1 MRKTAVTHLK
11 GCLVVFALEA
21 NIPTYFSIYYIMFR
35 FEIIQTYEKIY
46 FNIPIYKTCMY
57 IYMYIYSIYAYI
69 YYMEVM
75 FSRNISKIN
84 F

>member
-35 FEIIQTYEKIY
+35 FEIIQTYAKIY

-57 IYMYIYSIYAYI
+57 IYICTFIVYMHIYITW
-69 YYMEVM
+69 
-75 FSRNISKIN
+75 K
-84 F
+84 